1 MTMRLVLLLA
11 LVAQQPAATVSGIVT
26 DAVTKAPVAA
36 ARVLLARVDG
46 PLTSSLTITAGAD
59 GRFTASAVPPG
70 TYRIFAD
77 RDDYLR
83 GEHRGVVQVKSGQ
96 PIHDL
101 AIVLTPTGVIS
112 GRVMN
117 EHGEPASKIFVRAL
131 TESQVLATF
140 PRWVVEARTND
151 LGEYRLFSLPP
162 GRYIVSAQRYP
173 GPHIEGTNYRI
184 PTPPCPNC
192 RGEGIGTMALAG
204 LLKSGAFSA
213 PAALTGQR
221 YPAIYFPGT
230 TELAAGQRI
239 EVRPG
244 AEIGGIDLTLIVKF

>member
-1 MTMRLVLLLA
+1 MRLVLLLA

-70 TYRIFAD
+70 AYRIFAD

-140 PRWVVEARTND
+140 PRWVAEARTND

-184 PTPPCPNC
+184 PTPPCPDC

-204 LLKSGAFSA
+204 LLKSGAFIA
-213 PAALTGQR
+213 PAALAGQM
-221 YPAIYFPGT
+221 YPTIYFPGT

-239 EVRPG
+239 ELRPG

>member
-1 MTMRLVLLLA
+1 MTMRWWLLLA
-11 LVAQQPAATVSGIVT
+11 IAAQQPAATVSGLVT

-46 PLTSSLTITAGAD
+46 PLTRSLTITAGAD

-70 TYRIFAD
+70 RYRIFAD
-77 RDDYLR
+77 RDDYVR
-83 GEHRGVVQVKSGQ
+83 GEHRGVVAVKNGP
-96 PIHDL
+96 PIETL
-101 AIVLTPTGVIS
+101 AIALTPTGVIS
-112 GRVMN
+112 GRVTN

-131 TESQVLATF
+131 TEAQVHATS
-140 PRWVVEARTND
+140 PRWVAEVRTND
-151 LGEYRLFSLPP
+151 LGNYRLFSLPP
-162 GRYIVSAQRYP
+162 GRYLVSAQRYP

-184 PTPPCPNC
+184 PTPPCPDC

-204 LLKSGAFSA
+204 LLKSGAFIA
-213 PAALTGQR
+213 PAALTGQL